1 MCVCVYVCAY
11 IQLCACT
18 HVYVYVYTC
27 MYMCLFVCV
36 HVCLYMFV
44 CLCVCVLGNIVVV
57 IGITIGSGF
66 RPHFIKK
73 NCLVYFS
80 CFVLFFVCSSN

>member
-1 MCVCVYVCAY
+1 MGAHVYVHVCLFVHMCVCV
-11 IQLCACT
+11 
-18 HVYVYVYTC
+18 
-27 MYMCLFVCV
+27 
-36 HVCLYMFV
+36 
-44 CLCVCVLGNIVVV
+44 CVCVLGNTVVV
-57 IGITIGSGF
+57 AIGITIGSGF